1 MYRARWTKRAQEEY
15 EYLHEQAARRYKARQ
30 ASGKKRASKQEGL
43 FKQIDK
49 AIRLLVSNPRH
60 PGLHTHKFH
69 SMPHPFRP
77 GDDVFVA
84 YAQSKTPGA
93 YRIFWC
99 YGPEPNEM
107 TIVAITPHP

>member
-1 MYRARWTKRAQEEY
+1 MYRPRWTARATREY
-15 EYLHEQAARRYKARQ
+15 KYLQQQAMRRHKARRPSEQ
-30 ASGKKRASKQEGL
+30 KRASKQEGL

-49 AIRLLVSNPRH
+49 AIRLLVRNPRH

-84 YAQSKTPGA
+84 YAQSKTPSA

-99 YGPEPNEM
+99 YGPKPKEM
-107 TIVAITPHP
+107 TILAITPHP